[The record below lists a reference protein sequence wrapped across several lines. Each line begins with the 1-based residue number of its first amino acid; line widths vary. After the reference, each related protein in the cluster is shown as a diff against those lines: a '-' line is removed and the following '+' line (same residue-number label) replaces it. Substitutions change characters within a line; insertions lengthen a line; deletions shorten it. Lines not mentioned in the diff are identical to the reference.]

1 MHPLTII
8 AYSSEVIAAILAS
21 IYFYKYN
28 HTNLKYFL
36 VYLWYNAANEL
47 GGLYLLNQGFKFEL
61 TNLFYVIAVTY
72 YLSVIRMEV
81 ASRNLK
87 LTASILIIAFLL
99 IVVSDLSLN
108 GLSEAWKMS
117 NTLGSTIAIIGFLL
131 YLIHTLKSSNLTNWS
146 RNMINYFVAGFALFF
161 IAGPVINLARVLYIN
176 NYALNVSL
184 SYIMAIVA
192 ILMYT
197 IFSFGFIYSKKAS
210 ELEEN

>member
-184 SYIMAIVA
+184 S
-192 ILMYT
+192 
-197 IFSFGFIYSKKAS
+197 
-210 ELEEN
+210 

>member
-36 VYLWYNAANEL
+36 GYLWYNAANEL
-47 GGLYLLNQGFKFEL
+47 GGLYLLNHGLKFEL
-61 TNLFYVIAVTY
+61 TNIFIVVAVTY
-72 YLSVIRMEV
+72 YLSIIRKEV
-81 ASRNLK
+81 TSRNLK

-161 IAGPVINLARVLYIN
+161 IAGPVINLARILYQY

-210 ELEEN
+210 ELEED

>member
-1 MHPLTII
+1 MTIQ
-8 AYSSEVIAAILAS
+8 L
-21 IYFYKYN
+21 
-28 HTNLKYFL
+28 
-36 VYLWYNAANEL
+36 
-47 GGLYLLNQGFKFEL
+47 EL

-131 YLIHTLKSSNLTNWS
+131 YLIHTLKSSKLTNWS

-192 ILMYT
+192 ILMYPSSLLALS
-197 IFSFGFIYSKKAS
+197 ILKKHLS
-210 ELEEN
+210 

>member
-131 YLIHTLKSSNLTNWS
+131 YLIHTLKTSNLTNWS